1 MDYVNVPKDI
11 LKIREKYLFGLG
23 KRELISLAVAGVI
36 GLPLYFKFKDLI
48 GVQAIY
54 IMLIVII
61 PIIFAGFYED
71 DGIYLEKKLLYII
84 KFYTSKPIR
93 VYKSNNFY
101 KQIENKAILNK
112 KIIKVI
118 KIK

>member
-11 LKIREKYLFGLG
+11 LKIREKYIMGLG
-23 KRELISLAVAGVI
+23 KRELISLAVASVV

-71 DGIYLEKKLLYII
+71 DGIYLEKKVWYII

-112 KIIKVI
+112 KLIKVI
-118 KIK
+118 KRK

>member
-11 LKIREKYLFGLG
+11 LKIKEKYILGLG
-23 KRELISLAVAGVI
+23 KRELISLAVAGVV
-36 GLPLYFKFKDLI
+36 GLPVYLKFKDLM

-54 IMLIVII
+54 IMIVVVI

-71 DGIYLEKKLLYII
+71 DGIYLEKKLLHII
-84 KFYTSKPIR
+84 KFYTSKKIR

-101 KQIENKAILNK
+101 KTLDKKITLNK

-118 KIK
+118 KG